1 MFHVKTVY
9 NSKCDEGSGLGLFG
23 GTIEDTSE
31 ETKSTITLS
40 QNMR

>member
-23 GTIEDTSE
+23 GTIEDTRE
-31 ETKSTITLS
+31 QTNITS
-40 QNMR
+40 RQNTR

>member
-23 GTIEDTSE
+23 GTIEDTRE
-31 ETKSTITLS
+31 ETKSMITLS
-40 QNMR
+40 QNTR